1 MLFYEIFRIYF
12 SKRSVVHYQSC
23 YSVCNIYDFR
33 FHSYLLQNYIKFKI
47 VVSNLLFSLREVEI
61 KFGKKTIFQDLNLN
75 LHKGDM
81 VALVG
86 KNGVGKTTLM
96 KTISGDQDIDNGI
109 IWNFPNL
116 KVSYFNQKFEI
127 IKHSTILENISDLIN
142 QKNTHYIDI
151 FCERL
156 NLNKSSNI
164 KNLSGGQIRKVYL
177 IRSLL
182 KDFDVLLLDEPTNHL
197 DLECIKWLENYL
209 RKLNKTIICVSHDRT
224 FLSNFT
230 NKVFW
235 LDRGKLR
242 VSPSGFKNFDNW
254 SAELLDQEY
263 RELRNRKQFVNI
275 ELEWANKGVKARVKR
290 NEKRLK
296 RAKELR
302 IQLEKDESSY
312 RSAIKS
318 LKPQIAKKSIDQSKF
333 IAEYND
339 VSVRY
344 PKQEKN
350 VFEKLSIKISKNDRI
365 GLLGNN
371 GSGKS
376 TFLKTL
382 LNEIKITSGKIKLKK
397 NLEFS
402 YFDQM
407 RNDLNGRK
415 SIKDILV
422 PSGGDYLKVQG
433 KDRHVCSYVKDFQ
446 FDPKNINHTVQTL
459 SGGEQNR
466 LLLARVLA
474 NPKTGLIL
482 DEPTNDL
489 DLETLDLL
497 TEMLSN
503 YKGTLLIVSHDRDF
517 LDQTVNKILHF
528 KSDQSVS
535 LFLGGY
541 SDFLKSQTNEVKD
554 KKIKKNIIFEKSNKK
569 VKKLTYKFEYELK
582 QLPKEIEIIKEELE
596 KITDE
601 LKQSNLY
608 IENNNRFIEI
618 TDKMEKLNH
627 NLVIKEER
635 WLELL
640 ELEEGFKNSEN

>member
-1 MLFYEIFRIYF
+1 MPSDLI
-12 SKRSVVHYQSC
+12 
-23 YSVCNIYDFR
+23 
-33 FHSYLLQNYIKFKI
+33 
-47 VVSNLLFSLREVEI
+47 FSLREVEI
-61 KFGKKTIFQDLNLN
+61 KFGKKTIFQNLDLN
-75 LHKGDM
+75 LHKKDM

-86 KNGVGKTTLM
+86 KNGVGKSTLM
-96 KTISGDQDIDNGI
+96 KTISGEQDVDNGI
-109 IWNFPNL
+109 IWNFPDL
-116 KVSYFNQKFEI
+116 KVSYFNQKFEKI
-127 IKHSTILENISDLIN
+127 NNSTILESFNDLIN
-142 QKNTHYIDI
+142 EKNKHYIDI

-156 NLNKSSNI
+156 NLNKLSEIRS
-164 KNLSGGQIRKVYL
+164 LSGGQIRKVYL

-182 KDFDVLLLDEPTNHL
+182 KESDILLLDEPTNHL
-197 DLECIKWLENYL
+197 DLECIQWLENYL
-209 RKLNKTIICVSHDRT
+209 RDLNKTILCVSHDRT

-242 VSPSGFKNFDNW
+242 VSPNGFKNFDKW
-254 SAELLDQEY
+254 SEELLDQEY

-290 NEKRLK
+290 NEKRLR
-296 RAKELR
+296 RARELK
-302 IQLEKDESSY
+302 IQLEKDEASY

-333 IAEYND
+333 IAEYVD
-339 VSVRY
+339 VDVKY
-344 PKQEKN
+344 PNQKDK
-350 VFEKLSIKISKNDRI
+350 VFEKLSIKIAKNDRI

-371 GSGKS
+371 GTGKS

-382 LNEIKITSGKIKLKK
+382 LNEVKITGGKLKLKK

-415 SIKDILV
+415 SVKDILV

-433 KDRHVCSYVKDFQ
+433 RDRHVCSYVKDFQ
-446 FDPKNINHTVQTL
+446 FDPKNVNHTIQTL

-466 LLLARVLA
+466 LLLAKVLA
-474 NPKTGLIL
+474 NPTTGLIL

-528 KSDQSVS
+528 DTNGNVS

-541 SDFLKSQTNEVKD
+541 SDFLKSQT
-554 KKIKKNIIFEKSNKK
+554 KKNTNKSPKKNKNLNDKTTKSLKLSYKYRFELENI
-569 VKKLTYKFEYELK
+569 
-582 QLPKEIEIIKEELE
+582 PKEINEIQEELNMM
-596 KITDE
+596 TNE
-601 LKQSNLY
+601 LKQSNIYL
-608 IENNNRFIEI
+608 ENYERYLEI
-618 TDKMEKLNH
+618 TKKMESLNKT
-627 NLVIKEER
+627 LKIKEDR

-640 ELEEGFKNSEN
+640 EIEEKLKNE

>member
-1 MLFYEIFRIYF
+1 MA
-12 SKRSVVHYQSC
+12 S
-23 YSVCNIYDFR
+23 D
-33 FHSYLLQNYIKFKI
+33 
-47 VVSNLLFSLREVEI
+47 LLFSLRDVEI
-61 KFGKKTIFQDLNLN
+61 KFGKKVIFQDLNLN

-81 VALVG
+81 IALVG

-96 KTISGDQDIDNGI
+96 KTIYGDQDLDAGEL
-109 IWNFPNL
+109 WNYPGL
-116 KVSYFNQKFEI
+116 KVGYFNQKFEKLNNKTI
-127 IKHSTILENISDLIN
+127 EENFADLLNEQNKHFV
-142 QKNTHYIDI
+142 DI
-151 FCERL
+151 FCNKL
-156 NLNKSSNI
+156 NLDKLANVED
-164 KNLSGGQIRKVYL
+164 LSGGQKRKVYL

-182 KDFDVLLLDEPTNHL
+182 KDSDVLLLDEPTNHL
-197 DLECIKWLENYL
+197 DLQCIEWLESYL
-209 RKLNKTIICVSHDRT
+209 RNLNKTIICVSHDRT

-235 LDRGKLR
+235 IDRGKLR
-242 VSPSGFKNFDNW
+242 VSPRGFKDFDKW
-254 SAELLDQEY
+254 SEELLDQEY

-296 RAKELR
+296 RAKELKA
-302 IQLEKDESSY
+302 QLEKDEASY

-318 LKPQIAKKSIDQSKF
+318 LRPQVSKKSTDQSKF
-333 IAEYND
+333 IAELQD
-339 VSVRY
+339 VFVKY
-344 PKQEKN
+344 PNQSEFVFKN
-350 VFEKLSIKISKNDRI
+350 LSIKISKNDRI

-376 TFLKTL
+376 TFLRTI
-382 LNEIKITSGKIKLKK
+382 LNEIKITKGKIKLKK

-433 KDRHVCSYVKDFQ
+433 RDRHVCSYVKDFQ
-446 FDPKNINHTVQTL
+446 FDPKNVNHTIQTL

-466 LLLARVLA
+466 LLLAKVLA

-503 YKGTLLIVSHDRDF
+503 YNGTLLIVSHDRDF

-528 KSDQSVS
+528 KEDGNVS
-535 LFLGGY
+535 LFFGGY
-541 SDFLKSQTNEVKD
+541 SDFLKSENQQVTKNKETKKSHSENNKVKSS
-554 KKIKKNIIFEKSNKK
+554 KAKLSYKFQYELEQLPTQIKNIQQELEDIKNELKDTNLYLENFERYQEITSKMEILNSDLNTK
-569 VKKLTYKFEYELK
+569 ENRWYEL
-582 QLPKEIEIIKEELE
+582 I
-596 KITDE
+596 
-601 LKQSNLY
+601 
-608 IENNNRFIEI
+608 
-618 TDKMEKLNH
+618 KMEED
-627 NLVIKEER
+627 LVS
-635 WLELL
+635 
-640 ELEEGFKNSEN
+640 N

>member
-1 MLFYEIFRIYF
+1 MSSDLI
-12 SKRSVVHYQSC
+12 
-23 YSVCNIYDFR
+23 
-33 FHSYLLQNYIKFKI
+33 
-47 VVSNLLFSLREVEI
+47 FSLREVEI
-61 KFGKKTIFQDLNLN
+61 KFGKKIIFNNLDLN
-75 LHKGDM
+75 LHKKDM
-81 VALVG
+81 IALVG
-86 KNGVGKTTLM
+86 KNGVGKSTLM
-96 KTISGDQDIDNGI
+96 KTISGEQDVDNGI
-109 IWNFPNL
+109 VWNFPNL
-116 KVSYFNQKFEI
+116 KVSYFNQKFGVI
-127 IKHSTILENISDLIN
+127 NKSTIFDSFKDLIN
-142 QKNTHYIDI
+142 EKNKHYIDI

-156 NLNKSSNI
+156 NLNKNSNI
-164 KNLSGGQIRKVYL
+164 NNLSGGQIRKVYL

-182 KDFDVLLLDEPTNHL
+182 KESDVLLLDEPTNHL
-197 DLECIKWLENYL
+197 DLECIQWLENYL
-209 RKLNKTIICVSHDRT
+209 KDLNKTIICVSHDRT

-242 VSPSGFKNFDNW
+242 VSPRGFKNFDKW
-254 SAELLDQEY
+254 SEDLLDQEY

-296 RAKELR
+296 RAKELKA
-302 IQLEKDESSY
+302 QLEKDEASY
-312 RSAIKS
+312 RSALNS
-318 LKPQIAKKSIDQSKF
+318 LKPQIAKKSVDQSKF
-333 IAEYND
+333 VAEYNN
-339 VSVRY
+339 VTVRY
-344 PKQEKN
+344 PNQEKN
-350 VFEKLSIKISKNDRI
+350 VFENLSIKIAKNDRI

-371 GSGKS
+371 GTGKS

-382 LNEIKITSGKIKLKK
+382 LNEVTVTKGKLKLKK

-415 SIKDILV
+415 SVKDILV

-446 FDPKNINHTVQTL
+446 FDPKNINHTIQTL

-517 LDQTVNKILHF
+517 LDQTVNKILF
-528 KSDQSVS
+528 FDINGKVS

-541 SDFLKSQTNEVKD
+541 SDFLKSQNLQNE
-554 KKIKKNIIFEKSNKK
+554 KIKLKKSKRITETTSTSNKLSYKYQFELDKLPQEINLIEEEIKNI
-569 VKKLTYKFEYELK
+569 VKELK
-582 QLPKEIEIIKEELE
+582 M
-596 KITDE
+596 
-601 LKQSNLY
+601 SNLY
-608 IENNNRFIEI
+608 LDNHSRYVEI
-618 TDKMEKLNH
+618 TNKMELLNKE
-627 NLVIKEER
+627 LSIKEDR
-635 WLELL
+635 WLEIL
-640 ELEEGFKNSEN
+640 EMQENMKKSN

>member
-1 MLFYEIFRIYF
+1 MPSDLI
-12 SKRSVVHYQSC
+12 
-23 YSVCNIYDFR
+23 
-33 FHSYLLQNYIKFKI
+33 
-47 VVSNLLFSLREVEI
+47 FSLREVEI
-61 KFGKKTIFQDLNLN
+61 KFGKKVIFQNLDLN
-75 LHKGDM
+75 LHKKDM
-81 VALVG
+81 IALVG
-86 KNGVGKTTLM
+86 KNGVGKSTLM
-96 KTISGDQDIDNGI
+96 KTICGEQDVDNGI

-116 KVSYFNQKFEI
+116 KVSYFNQKFEYI
-127 IKHSTILENISDLIN
+127 NETTILESLKDLLN
-142 QKNTHYIDI
+142 EKNKHYVDI

-156 NLNKSSNI
+156 NLNKHSDINS
-164 KNLSGGQIRKVYL
+164 LSGGQKRKVYL

-182 KDFDVLLLDEPTNHL
+182 KESDVLLLDEPTNHL
-197 DLECIKWLENYL
+197 DLECIQWLENYL
-209 RKLNKTIICVSHDRT
+209 RDLNKTIICVSHDRA

-242 VSPSGFKNFDNW
+242 VSPNGFKNFDKW
-254 SAELLDQEY
+254 SEELLDQEY

-290 NEKRLK
+290 NEKRLR
-296 RAKELR
+296 RAKELKS
-302 IQLEKDESSY
+302 QLEKDEASY

-318 LKPQIAKKSIDQSKF
+318 LKPQIAKKSVDQSKF
-333 IAEYND
+333 IAEYMNVD
-339 VSVRY
+339 VKY
-344 PKQEKN
+344 PNQKFK
-350 VFEKLSIKISKNDRI
+350 VFEKLSIKIAKNDRI
-365 GLLGNN
+365 GLLGKN
-371 GSGKS
+371 GTGKS

-382 LNEIKITSGKIKLKK
+382 LNEVKITGGKLKLKK

-415 SIKDILV
+415 SVKDILV

-433 KDRHVCSYVKDFQ
+433 RDRHVCSYVKDFQ
-446 FDPKNINHTVQTL
+446 FEPKNVNHTIQTL

-466 LLLARVLA
+466 LLLAKVLA

-528 KSDQSVS
+528 DTNGKVS

-541 SDFLKSQTNEVKD
+541 SDFLKSQT
-554 KKIKKNIIFEKSNKK
+554 KKITNKSTKKNKNSIDKTTKSL
-569 VKKLTYKFEYELK
+569 KLSYKYKFELENI
-582 QLPKEIEIIKEELE
+582 PNEINTIQEELN
-596 KITDE
+596 TMTNE

-608 IENNNRFIEI
+608 LENHDRYLAITKKIESLNNEL
-618 TDKMEKLNH
+618 KM
-627 NLVIKEER
+627 KEDR
-635 WLELL
+635 WLEIL
-640 ELEEGFKNSEN
+640 EIEEKLKNE

>member
-1 MLFYEIFRIYF
+1 MPSDLI
-12 SKRSVVHYQSC
+12 
-23 YSVCNIYDFR
+23 
-33 FHSYLLQNYIKFKI
+33 
-47 VVSNLLFSLREVEI
+47 FSLREVEI
-61 KFGKKTIFQDLNLN
+61 KFGKKVIFQNLDLN
-75 LHKGDM
+75 LHKKDM
-81 VALVG
+81 IALVG
-86 KNGVGKTTLM
+86 KNGVGKSTLM
-96 KTISGDQDIDNGI
+96 KTICGEQDVDNGI

-116 KVSYFNQKFEI
+116 KVSYFNQKFENI
-127 IKHSTILENISDLIN
+127 NDTTILESLKDLLN
-142 QKNTHYIDI
+142 EKNKHYVDI

-156 NLNKSSNI
+156 NLNKHSDINS
-164 KNLSGGQIRKVYL
+164 LSGGQIRKVYL

-182 KDFDVLLLDEPTNHL
+182 KESDVLLLDEPTNHL
-197 DLECIKWLENYL
+197 DLECIQWLENYL
-209 RKLNKTIICVSHDRT
+209 RDLNKTILCVSHDRA

-235 LDRGKLR
+235 LDRGRLR
-242 VSPSGFKNFDNW
+242 VSPNGFKNFDKW
-254 SAELLDQEY
+254 SEELLDQEY

-290 NEKRLK
+290 NEKRLR
-296 RAKELR
+296 RAKELKT
-302 IQLEKDESSY
+302 QLEKDEASY

-318 LKPQIAKKSIDQSKF
+318 LKPQIAKKSVDQSKF
-333 IAEYND
+333 IAEYMNVD
-339 VSVRY
+339 VKY
-344 PKQEKN
+344 PNQKFK
-350 VFEKLSIKISKNDRI
+350 VFEKLSIKIAKNDRI
-365 GLLGNN
+365 GLLGKN
-371 GSGKS
+371 GTGKS

-382 LNEIKITSGKIKLKK
+382 LNEVKITGGKLKLKK

-415 SIKDILV
+415 SVKDILV

-433 KDRHVCSYVKDFQ
+433 RDRHVCSYVKDFQ
-446 FDPKNINHTVQTL
+446 FDPKNVNHTIQTL

-466 LLLARVLA
+466 LLLAKVLA

-528 KSDQSVS
+528 DTNGKVS

-541 SDFLKSQTNEVKD
+541 SDFLKSQT
-554 KKIKKNIIFEKSNKK
+554 KKNTNKSTKKNKNSNDK
-569 VKKLTYKFEYELK
+569 STKSLKLSYKYKFELENI
-582 QLPKEIEIIKEELE
+582 PNEINTIQEELN
-596 KITDE
+596 IMTNE

-608 IENNNRFIEI
+608 LENHDRYLAITKQMESLNNQL
-618 TDKMEKLNH
+618 KM
-627 NLVIKEER
+627 KEDR
-635 WLELL
+635 WLEIL
-640 ELEEGFKNSEN
+640 EIEEKLKNE

>member
-1 MLFYEIFRIYF
+1 
-12 SKRSVVHYQSC
+12 
-23 YSVCNIYDFR
+23 
-33 FHSYLLQNYIKFKI
+33 
-47 VVSNLLFSLREVEI
+47 VVSDLLFSLREVEI
-61 KFGKKTIFQDLNLN
+61 KFGKKVIFQDLNLN

-81 VALVG
+81 IALVG

-96 KTISGDQDIDNGI
+96 KTIYGDQDLDAGEL
-109 IWNFPNL
+109 WNYPDL
-116 KVSYFNQKFEI
+116 KVGYFNQKFE
-127 IKHSTILENISDLIN
+127 KLDNRTIEENFSDLLN
-142 QKNTHYIDI
+142 EQNKHFVDI
-151 FCERL
+151 FCNKL
-156 NLNKSSNI
+156 NLDKLANVED
-164 KNLSGGQIRKVYL
+164 LSGGQKRKVYL

-182 KDFDVLLLDEPTNHL
+182 KDSDVLLLDEPTNHL
-197 DLECIKWLENYL
+197 DLQCIEWLESYL
-209 RKLNKTIICVSHDRT
+209 RNLNKTIICVSHDRT

-235 LDRGKLR
+235 IDRGKLR
-242 VSPSGFKNFDNW
+242 VSPRGFKDFDKW
-254 SAELLDQEY
+254 SEELLDQEY

-296 RAKELR
+296 RAKELKL
-302 IQLEKDESSY
+302 QLEKDEASY

-318 LKPQIAKKSIDQSKF
+318 LRPQVSKKSTDQSKF
-333 IAEYND
+333 IAELQE
-339 VSVRY
+339 VFVKY
-344 PKQEKN
+344 PNQSEFVFKN
-350 VFEKLSIKISKNDRI
+350 LSIKISKNDRI

-376 TFLKTL
+376 TFLRTI
-382 LNEIKITSGKIKLKK
+382 LNEIKISKGKIKLKK

-433 KDRHVCSYVKDFQ
+433 RDRHVCSYVKDFQ
-446 FDPKNINHTVQTL
+446 FDPKNVNHTIQTL

-466 LLLARVLA
+466 LLLAKVLA

-503 YKGTLLIVSHDRDF
+503 YNGTLLIVSHDRDF

-528 KSDQSVS
+528 KEDGNVS
-535 LFLGGY
+535 LFFGGY
-541 SDFLKSQTNEVKD
+541 SDFLKSENQQVAKNKETKKSHSESN
-554 KKIKKNIIFEKSNKK
+554 KIKSLKPKLSYKFQYELEQLPNQIKNIQQELEDIKNELKDTNLYLENYERYQEITSKMEVLNSDLNTK
-569 VKKLTYKFEYELK
+569 ENRWYEL
-582 QLPKEIEIIKEELE
+582 I
-596 KITDE
+596 
-601 LKQSNLY
+601 
-608 IENNNRFIEI
+608 
-618 TDKMEKLNH
+618 KMEED
-627 NLVIKEER
+627 LVS
-635 WLELL
+635 
-640 ELEEGFKNSEN
+640 N

>member
-1 MLFYEIFRIYF
+1 M
-12 SKRSVVHYQSC
+12 
-23 YSVCNIYDFR
+23 
-33 FHSYLLQNYIKFKI
+33 
-47 VVSNLLFSLREVEI
+47 VSDLLFSLREVEI
-61 KFGKKTIFQDLNLN
+61 KFGKKVIFQDLNLN

-81 VALVG
+81 IALVG

-96 KTISGDQDIDNGI
+96 KTIYGDQDLDAGEL
-109 IWNFPNL
+109 WNYPDL
-116 KVSYFNQKFEI
+116 KVGYFNQKFE
-127 IKHSTILENISDLIN
+127 KLDNKTIEENFSDLLN
-142 QKNTHYIDI
+142 EQNKHFVDI
-151 FCERL
+151 FCNKL
-156 NLNKSSNI
+156 NLDKFANVED
-164 KNLSGGQIRKVYL
+164 LSGGQKRKVYL

-182 KDFDVLLLDEPTNHL
+182 KDSDVLLLDEPTNHL
-197 DLECIKWLENYL
+197 DLQCIEWLESYL
-209 RKLNKTIICVSHDRT
+209 RNLNKTIICVSHDRT

-235 LDRGKLR
+235 IDRGKLR
-242 VSPSGFKNFDNW
+242 VSPRGFKDFDKW
-254 SAELLDQEY
+254 SEELLDQEY

-296 RAKELR
+296 RAKELKA
-302 IQLEKDESSY
+302 QLEKDEASY

-318 LKPQIAKKSIDQSKF
+318 LRPQVSKKSTDQSKF
-333 IAEYND
+333 IAELQE
-339 VSVRY
+339 VFVKY
-344 PKQEKN
+344 PNQSEFVFKN
-350 VFEKLSIKISKNDRI
+350 LSIKISKNDRI

-376 TFLKTL
+376 TFLRTI
-382 LNEIKITSGKIKLKK
+382 LNEIKITKGKIKLKK

-446 FDPKNINHTVQTL
+446 FDPKNVNHTIQTL

-466 LLLARVLA
+466 LLLAKVLA

-503 YKGTLLIVSHDRDF
+503 YNGTLLIVSHDRDF

-528 KSDQSVS
+528 KEDGNVS
-535 LFLGGY
+535 LFFGGY
-541 SDFLKSQTNEVKD
+541 SDFLKSENQQVAKNKETKKSHSENNKVKNS
-554 KKIKKNIIFEKSNKK
+554 KAKLSYKFQYELEQLPTQIKNIQQELEDIKN
-569 VKKLTYKFEYELK
+569 ELK
-582 QLPKEIEIIKEELE
+582 DTNLYLENFERYQEII
-596 KITDE
+596 
-601 LKQSNLY
+601 S
-608 IENNNRFIEI
+608 
-618 TDKMEKLNH
+618 KMEVLN
-627 NLVIKEER
+627 NDLNTKENRWFELIKMEEDLVS
-635 WLELL
+635 
-640 ELEEGFKNSEN
+640 N

>member
-1 MLFYEIFRIYF
+1 MPSDLI
-12 SKRSVVHYQSC
+12 
-23 YSVCNIYDFR
+23 
-33 FHSYLLQNYIKFKI
+33 
-47 VVSNLLFSLREVEI
+47 FSLREVEI
-61 KFGKKTIFQDLNLN
+61 KFGKKVIFQNLDLN
-75 LHKGDM
+75 LHKKDM
-81 VALVG
+81 IALVG
-86 KNGVGKTTLM
+86 KNGVGKSTLM
-96 KTISGDQDIDNGI
+96 KTICGEQDVDNGI

-116 KVSYFNQKFEI
+116 KVSYFNQKFENI
-127 IKHSTILENISDLIN
+127 NDTTILESLKDLLNEKN
-142 QKNTHYIDI
+142 QHYVDI

-156 NLNKSSNI
+156 NLNKHSDINS
-164 KNLSGGQIRKVYL
+164 LSGGQIRKVYL

-182 KDFDVLLLDEPTNHL
+182 KESDVLLLDEPTNHL
-197 DLECIKWLENYL
+197 DLECIQWLENYL
-209 RKLNKTIICVSHDRT
+209 RDLNKTILCVSHDRA

-235 LDRGKLR
+235 LDRGRLR
-242 VSPSGFKNFDNW
+242 VSPNGFKNFDKW
-254 SAELLDQEY
+254 SEELLDQEY

-290 NEKRLK
+290 NEKRLR
-296 RAKELR
+296 RAKELKM
-302 IQLEKDESSY
+302 QLEKDEASY

-318 LKPQIAKKSIDQSKF
+318 LKPQIAKKSVDQSKF
-333 IAEYND
+333 IAEYMNVD
-339 VSVRY
+339 VKY
-344 PKQEKN
+344 PNQKFK
-350 VFEKLSIKISKNDRI
+350 VFEKLSIKIAKNDRI
-365 GLLGNN
+365 GLLGKN
-371 GSGKS
+371 GTGKS

-382 LNEIKITSGKIKLKK
+382 LNEVKITGGKLKLKK

-415 SIKDILV
+415 SVKDILV

-433 KDRHVCSYVKDFQ
+433 RDRHVCSYVKDFQ
-446 FDPKNINHTVQTL
+446 FDPKNVNHTIQTL

-466 LLLARVLA
+466 LLLAKVLA

-528 KSDQSVS
+528 DTNGKVS

-541 SDFLKSQTNEVKD
+541 SDFLKSQT
-554 KKIKKNIIFEKSNKK
+554 KKITNKSTKKNKNSNDKSTKSL
-569 VKKLTYKFEYELK
+569 KLSYKYKFELENI
-582 QLPKEIEIIKEELE
+582 PNEINTIQEELN
-596 KITDE
+596 TMTNE

-608 IENNNRFIEI
+608 LENHDRYLAI
-618 TDKMEKLNH
+618 TKKMESLN
-627 NLVIKEER
+627 NELKMKEDR
-635 WLELL
+635 WLEIL
-640 ELEEGFKNSEN
+640 EIEEKLKNE

>member
-1 MLFYEIFRIYF
+1 MPSDLI
-12 SKRSVVHYQSC
+12 
-23 YSVCNIYDFR
+23 
-33 FHSYLLQNYIKFKI
+33 
-47 VVSNLLFSLREVEI
+47 FSLREVEI
-61 KFGKKTIFQDLNLN
+61 KFGKKVIFQNLDLN
-75 LHKGDM
+75 LHKKDM
-81 VALVG
+81 IALVG
-86 KNGVGKTTLM
+86 KNGVGKSTLM
-96 KTISGDQDIDNGI
+96 KTICGEQDVDNGI

-116 KVSYFNQKFEI
+116 KVSYFNQKFENI
-127 IKHSTILENISDLIN
+127 NDTTILESLKDLLN
-142 QKNTHYIDI
+142 EKNKHYVDI

-156 NLNKSSNI
+156 NLNKHSDINS
-164 KNLSGGQIRKVYL
+164 LSGGQIRKVYL

-182 KDFDVLLLDEPTNHL
+182 KESDVLLLDEPTNHL
-197 DLECIKWLENYL
+197 DLECIQWLENYL
-209 RKLNKTIICVSHDRT
+209 RDLNKTILCVSHDRA

-235 LDRGKLR
+235 LDRGRLR
-242 VSPSGFKNFDNW
+242 VSPNGFKNFDKW
-254 SAELLDQEY
+254 SEELLDQEY

-290 NEKRLK
+290 NEKRLR
-296 RAKELR
+296 RAKELKT
-302 IQLEKDESSY
+302 QLEKDEASY

-318 LKPQIAKKSIDQSKF
+318 LKPQIAKKSVDQSKF
-333 IAEYND
+333 IAEYMNVD
-339 VSVRY
+339 VKY
-344 PKQEKN
+344 PNQKFK
-350 VFEKLSIKISKNDRI
+350 VFEKLSIKIAKNDRI
-365 GLLGNN
+365 GLLGKN
-371 GSGKS
+371 GTGKS

-382 LNEIKITSGKIKLKK
+382 LNEVKITGGKLKLKK

-415 SIKDILV
+415 SVKDILV

-433 KDRHVCSYVKDFQ
+433 RDRHVCSYVKDFQ
-446 FDPKNINHTVQTL
+446 FDPKNVNHTIQTL

-466 LLLARVLA
+466 LLLAKVLA

-528 KSDQSVS
+528 DTNGKVS

-541 SDFLKSQTNEVKD
+541 SDFLKSQT
-554 KKIKKNIIFEKSNKK
+554 KKNTNKSTKKNKNSNDK
-569 VKKLTYKFEYELK
+569 TTKSLKLSYKYKFELENI
-582 QLPKEIEIIKEELE
+582 PNEINTIQEELN
-596 KITDE
+596 IMTNE

-608 IENNNRFIEI
+608 LENHDRYLAITKKMESLNNELKMKEDRWIEI
-618 TDKMEKLNH
+618 LEIEEKL
-627 NLVIKEER
+627 
-635 WLELL
+635 
-640 ELEEGFKNSEN
+640 KNE

>member
-1 MLFYEIFRIYF
+1 MPSDLI
-12 SKRSVVHYQSC
+12 
-23 YSVCNIYDFR
+23 
-33 FHSYLLQNYIKFKI
+33 
-47 VVSNLLFSLREVEI
+47 FSLREVEI
-61 KFGKKTIFQDLNLN
+61 KFGKKTIFKNLDLNL
-75 LHKGDM
+75 HRKDM
-81 VALVG
+81 IALVG
-86 KNGVGKTTLM
+86 KNGVGKSTLM
-96 KTISGDQDIDNGI
+96 KTISGEQDVDNGI

-116 KVSYFNQKFEI
+116 KVSYFNQKFEN
-127 IKHSTILENISDLIN
+127 IKNTTICESFKDLIN
-142 QKNTHYIDI
+142 EKNNHYIDI

-156 NLNKSSNI
+156 NLNKHSDINS
-164 KNLSGGQIRKVYL
+164 LSGGQIRKVYL

-182 KDFDVLLLDEPTNHL
+182 KESDVLLLDEPTNHL

-209 RKLNKTIICVSHDRT
+209 RDLNKTILCVSHDRT

-242 VSPSGFKNFDNW
+242 VSPNGFINFDKW
-254 SAELLDQEY
+254 SEELLDQEY

-290 NEKRLK
+290 NEKRLR
-296 RAKELR
+296 RAKELK
-302 IQLEKDESSY
+302 IQLEKDEASY

-318 LKPQIAKKSIDQSKF
+318 LKPQVAKKSVDQSKF
-333 IAEYND
+333 IAEYTD
-339 VSVRY
+339 VVVRY
-344 PKQEKN
+344 PNQKHN
-350 VFEKLSIKISKNDRI
+350 VFEKLSIKIAKNDRI
-365 GLLGNN
+365 GLLGKN
-371 GSGKS
+371 GTGKS

-382 LNEIKITSGKIKLKK
+382 LNEVKITSGKLKLKK

-415 SIKDILV
+415 SVKDILV

-433 KDRHVCSYVKDFQ
+433 RDRHVCSYVKDFQ
-446 FDPKNINHTVQTL
+446 FDPKNVNHTIQTL

-466 LLLARVLA
+466 LLLAKVLA

-528 KSDQSVS
+528 DTASNVS

-541 SDFLKSQTNEVKD
+541 SDFLKSQT
-554 KKIKKNIIFEKSNKK
+554 KKNIIKNAKKNKNLNTSEKKPS
-569 VKKLTYKFEYELK
+569 KLSYKYKYELES
-582 QLPKEIEIIKEELE
+582 LPKEIGLIEEELNT
-596 KITDE
+596 ITNE
-601 LKQSNLY
+601 LKESNIY
-608 IENNNRFIEI
+608 SENHDRYLEV
-618 TDKMEKLNH
+618 TKKMEILN
-627 NLVIKEER
+627 KELKVKEDR
-635 WLELL
+635 WLQVL
-640 ELEEGFKNSEN
+640 EIEENLKNE

>member
-1 MLFYEIFRIYF
+1 MA
-12 SKRSVVHYQSC
+12 S
-23 YSVCNIYDFR
+23 D
-33 FHSYLLQNYIKFKI
+33 
-47 VVSNLLFSLREVEI
+47 LLFSLREVEI
-61 KFGKKTIFQDLNLN
+61 KFGKKVIFQDLNLN

-81 VALVG
+81 IALVG

-96 KTISGDQDIDNGI
+96 KTIYGDQDLDTGEL
-109 IWNFPNL
+109 WNYPGL
-116 KVSYFNQKFEI
+116 KVGYFNQKFE
-127 IKHSTILENISDLIN
+127 KLDNKTIEENFSDLLN
-142 QKNTHYIDI
+142 EQNKHFVDI
-151 FCERL
+151 FCNKL
-156 NLNKSSNI
+156 NLDKLANVED
-164 KNLSGGQIRKVYL
+164 LSGGQKRKVYL

-182 KDFDVLLLDEPTNHL
+182 KDSDVLLLDEPTNHL
-197 DLECIKWLENYL
+197 DLQCIEWLENYL
-209 RKLNKTIICVSHDRT
+209 RNLNKTIICVSHDRT

-235 LDRGKLR
+235 IDRGKLR
-242 VSPSGFKNFDNW
+242 VSPRGFKDFDKW
-254 SAELLDQEY
+254 SEELLDQEY

-296 RAKELR
+296 RAKELKA
-302 IQLEKDESSY
+302 QLEKDEASY

-318 LKPQIAKKSIDQSKF
+318 LRPQVSKKSTDQSKF
-333 IAEYND
+333 IAELQE
-339 VSVRY
+339 VFVKY
-344 PKQEKN
+344 PNQSEFVFKN
-350 VFEKLSIKISKNDRI
+350 LSIKISKNDRI

-376 TFLKTL
+376 TFLRTI
-382 LNEIKITSGKIKLKK
+382 LNDIKITKGKIKLKK

-433 KDRHVCSYVKDFQ
+433 RDRHVCSYVKDFQ
-446 FDPKNINHTVQTL
+446 FDPKNVNHTIQTL

-466 LLLARVLA
+466 LLLAKVLA

-503 YKGTLLIVSHDRDF
+503 YNGTLLIVSHDRDF

-528 KSDQSVS
+528 KEDGNVS
-535 LFLGGY
+535 LFFGGY
-541 SDFLKSQTNEVKD
+541 SDFLKSENQQVVKNKET
-554 KKIKKNIIFEKSNKK
+554 KKSHSENNKVKNSKAKLSYKFQYELEQLPTQIKNIQQELEDIKN
-569 VKKLTYKFEYELK
+569 ELK
-582 QLPKEIEIIKEELE
+582 DTNLYLENFERYQEII
-596 KITDE
+596 
-601 LKQSNLY
+601 S
-608 IENNNRFIEI
+608 
-618 TDKMEKLNH
+618 KMEVLN
-627 NLVIKEER
+627 NDLNTKENRWFELIKMEEDLVS
-635 WLELL
+635 
-640 ELEEGFKNSEN
+640 N

>member
-1 MLFYEIFRIYF
+1 M
-12 SKRSVVHYQSC
+12 
-23 YSVCNIYDFR
+23 
-33 FHSYLLQNYIKFKI
+33 
-47 VVSNLLFSLREVEI
+47 VSDLLFSLREVEI
-61 KFGKKTIFQDLNLN
+61 KFGKKVIFQDLNLN

-81 VALVG
+81 IALVG

-96 KTISGDQDIDNGI
+96 KTIYGDQDLDAGEL
-109 IWNFPNL
+109 WNYPGL
-116 KVSYFNQKFEI
+116 KVGYFNQKFE
-127 IKHSTILENISDLIN
+127 KLDNKTIEENFSDLLN
-142 QKNTHYIDI
+142 EQNKHFVDI
-151 FCERL
+151 FCNKL
-156 NLNKSSNI
+156 NLDKLANVED
-164 KNLSGGQIRKVYL
+164 LSGGQKRKVYL

-182 KDFDVLLLDEPTNHL
+182 KDSDVLLLDEPTNHL
-197 DLECIKWLENYL
+197 DLQCIEWLESYL
-209 RKLNKTIICVSHDRT
+209 RNLNKTIICVSHDRT

-235 LDRGKLR
+235 IDRGKLR
-242 VSPSGFKNFDNW
+242 VSTRGFKDFDKW
-254 SAELLDQEY
+254 SEELLDQEY

-296 RAKELR
+296 RAKELKA
-302 IQLEKDESSY
+302 QLEKDEASY

-318 LKPQIAKKSIDQSKF
+318 LRPQVSKKSTDQSKF
-333 IAEYND
+333 IAELQE
-339 VSVRY
+339 VFVKY
-344 PKQEKN
+344 PNQSEFVFKN
-350 VFEKLSIKISKNDRI
+350 LSIKISKNDRI

-376 TFLKTL
+376 TFLRTI
-382 LNEIKITSGKIKLKK
+382 LNQLKISKGKIKLKK

-415 SIKDILV
+415 SIKDVLV

-433 KDRHVCSYVKDFQ
+433 RDRHVCSYVKDFQ
-446 FDPKNINHTVQTL
+446 FDPKNVNHTIQTL

-466 LLLARVLA
+466 LLLAKVLA

-503 YKGTLLIVSHDRDF
+503 YNGTLLIVSHDRDF

-528 KSDQSVS
+528 KEDGNVS
-535 LFLGGY
+535 LFFGGY
-541 SDFLKSQTNEVKD
+541 SDFLKSENQQVAKNKETKKSHSENNKVKNS
-554 KKIKKNIIFEKSNKK
+554 KAKLSYKFQYELEQLPNQIKNIQQELEDIKN
-569 VKKLTYKFEYELK
+569 ELK
-582 QLPKEIEIIKEELE
+582 D
-596 KITDE
+596 T
-601 LKQSNLY
+601 NLY
-608 IENNNRFIEI
+608 LENFDRYQEI
-618 TDKMEKLNH
+618 TSKMEVLNSDL
-627 NLVIKEER
+627 NTKENRWFELIKMEEDLVS
-635 WLELL
+635 
-640 ELEEGFKNSEN
+640 N

>member
-1 MLFYEIFRIYF
+1 MA
-12 SKRSVVHYQSC
+12 S
-23 YSVCNIYDFR
+23 D
-33 FHSYLLQNYIKFKI
+33 
-47 VVSNLLFSLREVEI
+47 LLFSLREVEI
-61 KFGKKTIFQDLNLN
+61 KFGKKVIFQDLNLN

-81 VALVG
+81 IALVG

-96 KTISGDQDIDNGI
+96 KTIYGDQDLDAGEL
-109 IWNFPNL
+109 WNYPGL
-116 KVSYFNQKFEI
+116 KVGYFNQKFE
-127 IKHSTILENISDLIN
+127 KLDNKTIEENFSDLLN
-142 QKNTHYIDI
+142 EQNKHFVDI
-151 FCERL
+151 FCNKL
-156 NLNKSSNI
+156 NLDKLANVED
-164 KNLSGGQIRKVYL
+164 LSGGQKRKVYL

-182 KDFDVLLLDEPTNHL
+182 KDSDVLLLDEPTNHL
-197 DLECIKWLENYL
+197 DLQCIEWLESYL
-209 RKLNKTIICVSHDRT
+209 RNLNKTIICVSHDRT

-235 LDRGKLR
+235 IDRGKLR
-242 VSPSGFKNFDNW
+242 VSTRGFKDFDKW
-254 SAELLDQEY
+254 SEELLDQEY

-296 RAKELR
+296 RAKELKA
-302 IQLEKDESSY
+302 QLEKDEASY

-318 LKPQIAKKSIDQSKF
+318 LRPQVSKKSTDQSKF
-333 IAEYND
+333 IAELQE
-339 VSVRY
+339 VFVKY
-344 PKQEKN
+344 PNQSEFVFKN
-350 VFEKLSIKISKNDRI
+350 LSIKISKNDRI

-376 TFLKTL
+376 TFLRTI
-382 LNEIKITSGKIKLKK
+382 LNDIKITKGKIKLKK

-433 KDRHVCSYVKDFQ
+433 RDRHVCSYVKDFQ
-446 FDPKNINHTVQTL
+446 FDPKNVNHTIQTL

-466 LLLARVLA
+466 LLLAKVLA

-503 YKGTLLIVSHDRDF
+503 YNGTLLIVSHDRDF

-528 KSDQSVS
+528 KEDGNVS
-535 LFLGGY
+535 LFFGGY
-541 SDFLKSQTNEVKD
+541 SDFLKSENQQVTKNKET
-554 KKIKKNIIFEKSNKK
+554 KKSHSENNRLKNSKAKLSYKFQYELEQLPNQIKNIQQELENIKN
-569 VKKLTYKFEYELK
+569 ELK
-582 QLPKEIEIIKEELE
+582 D
-596 KITDE
+596 T
-601 LKQSNLY
+601 NLY
-608 IENNNRFIEI
+608 LENFERYQEI
-618 TDKMEKLNH
+618 TSKMEVLNSDL
-627 NLVIKEER
+627 NTKENRWFELIKMEEDLVS
-635 WLELL
+635 
-640 ELEEGFKNSEN
+640 N

>member
-1 MLFYEIFRIYF
+1 M
-12 SKRSVVHYQSC
+12 
-23 YSVCNIYDFR
+23 
-33 FHSYLLQNYIKFKI
+33 
-47 VVSNLLFSLREVEI
+47 VSDLLFSLRDVEI
-61 KFGKKTIFQDLNLN
+61 KFGKKIIFQDLNLN

-81 VALVG
+81 IALVG

-96 KTISGDQDIDNGI
+96 KTIYGDQDLDAGEL
-109 IWNFPNL
+109 WNYPNL
-116 KVSYFNQKFEI
+116 KVGYFNQKFE
-127 IKHSTILENISDLIN
+127 KLNNKTIEENFSDLLN
-142 QKNTHYIDI
+142 EQNKHFVDI
-151 FCERL
+151 FCNKL
-156 NLNKSSNI
+156 NLDKLANVED
-164 KNLSGGQIRKVYL
+164 LSGGQKRKVYL

-182 KDFDVLLLDEPTNHL
+182 EDSDVLLLDEPTNHL
-197 DLECIKWLENYL
+197 DLQCIEWLESYL
-209 RKLNKTIICVSHDRT
+209 RNLNKTIICVSHDRT

-235 LDRGKLR
+235 IDRGKLR
-242 VSPSGFKNFDNW
+242 VSPRGFKDFDKW
-254 SAELLDQEY
+254 SEELLDQEY

-296 RAKELR
+296 RAKELKA
-302 IQLEKDESSY
+302 QLEKDEASY

-318 LKPQIAKKSIDQSKF
+318 LRPQVSKKSTDQSKF
-333 IAEYND
+333 IAELQE
-339 VSVRY
+339 VFVKY
-344 PKQEKN
+344 PNQSEFVFKN
-350 VFEKLSIKISKNDRI
+350 LSIKISKNDRI

-376 TFLKTL
+376 TFLRTI
-382 LNEIKITSGKIKLKK
+382 LNEIKITKGKIKLKK

-433 KDRHVCSYVKDFQ
+433 RDRHVCSYVKDFQ
-446 FDPKNINHTVQTL
+446 FDPKNVNHTIQTL

-466 LLLARVLA
+466 LLLAKVLA

-503 YKGTLLIVSHDRDF
+503 YNGTLLIVSHDRDF

-528 KSDQSVS
+528 KEDGNVS
-535 LFLGGY
+535 LFFGGY
-541 SDFLKSQTNEVKD
+541 SDFLKSENQQVAKNKETKKSHSESN
-554 KKIKKNIIFEKSNKK
+554 KIKSLKPKLSYKFQYELEQLPNQIKNIQQELEDIKNELKDTNLYLENYERYQEITSKMEVLNSDLNTK
-569 VKKLTYKFEYELK
+569 ENRWYEL
-582 QLPKEIEIIKEELE
+582 I
-596 KITDE
+596 
-601 LKQSNLY
+601 
-608 IENNNRFIEI
+608 
-618 TDKMEKLNH
+618 KMEED
-627 NLVIKEER
+627 LVT
-635 WLELL
+635 
-640 ELEEGFKNSEN
+640 N

>member
-1 MLFYEIFRIYF
+1 MPSDLI
-12 SKRSVVHYQSC
+12 
-23 YSVCNIYDFR
+23 
-33 FHSYLLQNYIKFKI
+33 
-47 VVSNLLFSLREVEI
+47 FSLREVEI
-61 KFGKKTIFQDLNLN
+61 KFGKKVIFQNLDLN
-75 LHKGDM
+75 LHKKDM
-81 VALVG
+81 IALVG
-86 KNGVGKTTLM
+86 KNGVGKSTLM
-96 KTISGDQDIDNGI
+96 KTICGEQDVDNGI

-116 KVSYFNQKFEI
+116 KVSYFNQKFENI
-127 IKHSTILENISDLIN
+127 NDTTILESLKDLLN
-142 QKNTHYIDI
+142 EKNKHYVDI

-156 NLNKSSNI
+156 NLNKDSDINS
-164 KNLSGGQIRKVYL
+164 LSGGQIRKVYL

-182 KDFDVLLLDEPTNHL
+182 KESDVLLLDEPTNHL
-197 DLECIKWLENYL
+197 DLECIQWLENYL
-209 RKLNKTIICVSHDRT
+209 RDLNKTILCVSHDRA

-242 VSPSGFKNFDNW
+242 VSPNGFKNFDKW
-254 SAELLDQEY
+254 SEELLDQEY

-290 NEKRLK
+290 NEKRLR
-296 RAKELR
+296 RAKELKT
-302 IQLEKDESSY
+302 QLEKDEASY

-318 LKPQIAKKSIDQSKF
+318 LKPQIAKKSVDQSKF
-333 IAEYND
+333 IAEYMNVD
-339 VSVRY
+339 VKY
-344 PKQEKN
+344 PNQKFK
-350 VFEKLSIKISKNDRI
+350 VFEKLSIKIAKNDRI
-365 GLLGNN
+365 GLLGKN
-371 GSGKS
+371 GTGKS

-382 LNEIKITSGKIKLKK
+382 LNEVKITGGKLKLKK

-415 SIKDILV
+415 SVKDILV

-433 KDRHVCSYVKDFQ
+433 RDRHVCSYVKDFQ
-446 FDPKNINHTVQTL
+446 FDPKNVNHTIQTL

-466 LLLARVLA
+466 LLLAKVLA

-528 KSDQSVS
+528 DTNGKVS

-541 SDFLKSQTNEVKD
+541 SDFLKSQT
-554 KKIKKNIIFEKSNKK
+554 KKNTNKSTKKNKNSNDK
-569 VKKLTYKFEYELK
+569 STKSLKLSYKYKFELENI
-582 QLPKEIEIIKEELE
+582 PNEINTIQEELN
-596 KITDE
+596 IMTNE

-608 IENNNRFIEI
+608 LENHDRYLAI
-618 TDKMEKLNH
+618 TKKMESLN
-627 NLVIKEER
+627 NELKMKEDR
-635 WLELL
+635 WLEIL
-640 ELEEGFKNSEN
+640 EIEEKFKNE

>member
-1 MLFYEIFRIYF
+1 MA
-12 SKRSVVHYQSC
+12 S
-23 YSVCNIYDFR
+23 D
-33 FHSYLLQNYIKFKI
+33 
-47 VVSNLLFSLREVEI
+47 LLFSLRDVEI
-61 KFGKKTIFQDLNLN
+61 KFGKKVIFQDLNLN

-81 VALVG
+81 IALVG

-96 KTISGDQDIDNGI
+96 KTINGDQDLDAGEL
-109 IWNFPNL
+109 WNYPNL
-116 KVSYFNQKFEI
+116 KVGYFNQKFEKLDNKTI
-127 IKHSTILENISDLIN
+127 EENFSELLNEQNKHFV
-142 QKNTHYIDI
+142 DI
-151 FCERL
+151 FCNKL
-156 NLNKSSNI
+156 NLDKFANVED
-164 KNLSGGQIRKVYL
+164 LSGGQKRKVYL

-182 KDFDVLLLDEPTNHL
+182 KDSDVLLLDEPTNHL
-197 DLECIKWLENYL
+197 DLQCIEWLESYL
-209 RKLNKTIICVSHDRT
+209 RNLNKTIICVSHDRT

-235 LDRGKLR
+235 IDRGKLR
-242 VSPSGFKNFDNW
+242 VSPRGFKDFDKW
-254 SAELLDQEY
+254 SEELLDQEY

-296 RAKELR
+296 RAKELKA
-302 IQLEKDESSY
+302 QLEKDEASY

-318 LKPQIAKKSIDQSKF
+318 LRPQVSKKSTDQSKF
-333 IAEYND
+333 IAELQE
-339 VSVRY
+339 VFVKY
-344 PKQEKN
+344 PNQSEFVFKN
-350 VFEKLSIKISKNDRI
+350 LSIKISKYDRI

-376 TFLKTL
+376 TFLRTI
-382 LNEIKITSGKIKLKK
+382 LNEIKISKGKIKLKK

-433 KDRHVCSYVKDFQ
+433 RDRHVCSYVKDFQ
-446 FDPKNINHTVQTL
+446 FDPKNVNHTIQTL

-466 LLLARVLA
+466 LLLAKVLA

-503 YKGTLLIVSHDRDF
+503 YNGTLLIVSHDRDF

-528 KSDQSVS
+528 KEDGNVS
-535 LFLGGY
+535 LFFGGY
-541 SDFLKSQTNEVKD
+541 SDFLKSENQQVTKNKET
-554 KKIKKNIIFEKSNKK
+554 KKS
-569 VKKLTYKFEYELK
+569 
-582 QLPKEIEIIKEELE
+582 
-596 KITDE
+596 
-601 LKQSNLY
+601 
-608 IENNNRFIEI
+608 
-618 TDKMEKLNH
+618 
-627 NLVIKEER
+627 
-635 WLELL
+635 
-640 ELEEGFKNSEN
+640 NSENNKVKSSKAKLSYKFQYELEQLPNQIKNIQQELEDIKNELKDTNLYLENFERYQEITSKMEVLNSDLNTKENRWFELIKMEEDLVSN

>member
-1 MLFYEIFRIYF
+1 MPSDLI
-12 SKRSVVHYQSC
+12 
-23 YSVCNIYDFR
+23 
-33 FHSYLLQNYIKFKI
+33 
-47 VVSNLLFSLREVEI
+47 FSLREVEI
-61 KFGKKTIFQDLNLN
+61 KFGKKTIFQNLDLN
-75 LHKGDM
+75 LHKKDM
-81 VALVG
+81 IALVG
-86 KNGVGKTTLM
+86 KNGVGKSTLM
-96 KTISGDQDIDNGI
+96 KTISGEQDVDNGI
-109 IWNFPNL
+109 IWNFPDL
-116 KVSYFNQKFEI
+116 KVSYFNQKFEKI
-127 IKHSTILENISDLIN
+127 NNSTILESFNDLIN
-142 QKNTHYIDI
+142 EKNKHYIDI

-156 NLNKSSNI
+156 NLNKLSEIRS
-164 KNLSGGQIRKVYL
+164 LSGGQIRKVYL

-182 KDFDVLLLDEPTNHL
+182 KESDILLLDEPTNHL
-197 DLECIKWLENYL
+197 DLECIQWLENYL
-209 RKLNKTIICVSHDRT
+209 RDLNKTILCVSHDRT

-242 VSPSGFKNFDNW
+242 VSPNGFKNFDKW
-254 SAELLDQEY
+254 SEELLDQEY

-290 NEKRLK
+290 NEKRLR
-296 RAKELR
+296 RARELK
-302 IQLEKDESSY
+302 IQLEKDEASY

-318 LKPQIAKKSIDQSKF
+318 LKPQIAKKSVDQSKF
-333 IAEYND
+333 IAEYVD
-339 VSVRY
+339 VDVKY
-344 PKQEKN
+344 PNQKDK
-350 VFEKLSIKISKNDRI
+350 VFEKLSIKIAKNDRI
-365 GLLGNN
+365 GLLGKN
-371 GSGKS
+371 GTGKS

-382 LNEIKITSGKIKLKK
+382 LNEVKITGGKLKLKK

-415 SIKDILV
+415 SVKDILV

-433 KDRHVCSYVKDFQ
+433 RDRHVCSYVKDFQ
-446 FDPKNINHTVQTL
+446 FDPKNVNHTIQTL

-466 LLLARVLA
+466 LLLAKVLS

-528 KSDQSVS
+528 DTNGNVS

-541 SDFLKSQTNEVKD
+541 SDFLKSQT
-554 KKIKKNIIFEKSNKK
+554 KKNTNKSPKKNKNLNDKTTKSLKLSYKYRFELENI
-569 VKKLTYKFEYELK
+569 
-582 QLPKEIEIIKEELE
+582 PKEINEIQEELNMMTNELKKSNIYLENYERYLEITKKMESLNKTLKIKE
-596 KITDE
+596 D
-601 LKQSNLY
+601 
-608 IENNNRFIEI
+608 
-618 TDKMEKLNH
+618 
-627 NLVIKEER
+627 R
-635 WLELL
+635 WLEIL
-640 ELEEGFKNSEN
+640 EIEEKLKNE

>member
-1 MLFYEIFRIYF
+1 MA
-12 SKRSVVHYQSC
+12 S
-23 YSVCNIYDFR
+23 D
-33 FHSYLLQNYIKFKI
+33 
-47 VVSNLLFSLREVEI
+47 LLFSLRDVEI
-61 KFGKKTIFQDLNLN
+61 KFGKKVIFQDLNLN

-81 VALVG
+81 IALVG

-96 KTISGDQDIDNGI
+96 KTIYGDQDLDAGEL
-109 IWNFPNL
+109 WNYPGL
-116 KVSYFNQKFEI
+116 KVGYFNQKFEKLNNKTI
-127 IKHSTILENISDLIN
+127 EENFADLLNEQNKHFV
-142 QKNTHYIDI
+142 DI
-151 FCERL
+151 FCNKL
-156 NLNKSSNI
+156 NLDKFANVED
-164 KNLSGGQIRKVYL
+164 LSGGQKRKVYL

-182 KDFDVLLLDEPTNHL
+182 KDSDVLLLDEPTNHL
-197 DLECIKWLENYL
+197 DLQCIEWLESYL
-209 RKLNKTIICVSHDRT
+209 RNLNKTIICVSHDRT

-235 LDRGKLR
+235 IDRGKLR
-242 VSPSGFKNFDNW
+242 VSPRGFKDFDKW
-254 SAELLDQEY
+254 SEELLDQEY

-296 RAKELR
+296 RAKELKV
-302 IQLEKDESSY
+302 QLEKDEASY
-312 RSAIKS
+312 SSAIKS
-318 LKPQIAKKSIDQSKF
+318 LRPQVPKKSTDQSKF
-333 IAEYND
+333 IAELQE
-339 VSVRY
+339 VFVKY
-344 PKQEKN
+344 PNQSEFVFKN
-350 VFEKLSIKISKNDRI
+350 LSIKISKNDRI

-376 TFLKTL
+376 TFLRTI
-382 LNEIKITSGKIKLKK
+382 LNEIKISKGKIKLKK

-433 KDRHVCSYVKDFQ
+433 RDRHVCSYVKDFQ
-446 FDPKNINHTVQTL
+446 FDPKNVNHTIQTL

-466 LLLARVLA
+466 LLLAKVLA

-503 YKGTLLIVSHDRDF
+503 YNGTLLIVSHDRDF

-528 KSDQSVS
+528 KEDGNVS
-535 LFLGGY
+535 LFFGGY
-541 SDFLKSQTNEVKD
+541 SDFLKSENQQVAKNKETKKSHSENNKVKSS
-554 KKIKKNIIFEKSNKK
+554 KAKLSYKFQYELEQLPTQIKNIQQELEDIKNELKDTNLYLENFERYQEITSKMEILNSDLNTK
-569 VKKLTYKFEYELK
+569 ENRWYEL
-582 QLPKEIEIIKEELE
+582 I
-596 KITDE
+596 
-601 LKQSNLY
+601 
-608 IENNNRFIEI
+608 
-618 TDKMEKLNH
+618 KMEED
-627 NLVIKEER
+627 LVS
-635 WLELL
+635 
-640 ELEEGFKNSEN
+640 N

>member
-1 MLFYEIFRIYF
+1 MI
-12 SKRSVVHYQSC
+12 
-23 YSVCNIYDFR
+23 
-33 FHSYLLQNYIKFKI
+33 
-47 VVSNLLFSLREVEI
+47 
-61 KFGKKTIFQDLNLN
+61 
-75 LHKGDM
+75 
-81 VALVG
+81 ALVG
-86 KNGVGKTTLM
+86 KNGVGKSTLM
-96 KTISGDQDIDNGI
+96 KTISGEQDVDNGI
-109 IWNFPNL
+109 IWNFPDL
-116 KVSYFNQKFEI
+116 KVSYFNQKFENI
-127 IKHSTILENISDLIN
+127 HSTTILENCKDLLN
-142 QKNTHYIDI
+142 DKNKHYIDI

-156 NLNKSSNI
+156 NLNKHSDINS
-164 KNLSGGQIRKVYL
+164 LSGGQIRKVYL

-182 KDFDVLLLDEPTNHL
+182 KESDVLLLDEPTNHL
-197 DLECIKWLENYL
+197 DLECIQWLENYL
-209 RKLNKTIICVSHDRT
+209 RDLNKTILCVSHDRT

-235 LDRGKLR
+235 LDRGRLR
-242 VSPSGFKNFDNW
+242 VSPNGFKNFDKW
-254 SAELLDQEY
+254 SEELLDQEY

-290 NEKRLK
+290 NEKRLR
-296 RAKELR
+296 RARELK
-302 IQLEKDESSY
+302 IQLEKDEASY

-318 LKPQIAKKSIDQSKF
+318 LKPQIAKKSVDQSKF
-333 IAEYND
+333 IAEYVD
-339 VSVRY
+339 VDVKY
-344 PKQEKN
+344 PNQKDK
-350 VFEKLSIKISKNDRI
+350 VFEKLSIKIAKNDRI

-371 GSGKS
+371 GTGKS

-382 LNEIKITSGKIKLKK
+382 LNEVKITGGKLKLKK

-415 SIKDILV
+415 SVKDILV

-433 KDRHVCSYVKDFQ
+433 RDRHVCSYVKDFQ
-446 FDPKNINHTVQTL
+446 FDPKNVNHTIQTL

-466 LLLARVLA
+466 LLLAKVLA

-528 KSDQSVS
+528 DTNGNVT

-541 SDFLKSQTNEVKD
+541 SDFLKSQT
-554 KKIKKNIIFEKSNKK
+554 KKNTNKSPKKNKNLNDK
-569 VKKLTYKFEYELK
+569 TTKSIKLSYKYKFELENI
-582 QLPKEIEIIKEELE
+582 PKEINKIQEELNMM
-596 KITDE
+596 TNE
-601 LKQSNLY
+601 LKQSNIYL
-608 IENNNRFIEI
+608 ENYERYLEI
-618 TDKMEKLNH
+618 TKKMESLNKT
-627 NLVIKEER
+627 LKIKEDR
-635 WLELL
+635 WLEIL
-640 ELEEGFKNSEN
+640 EIEEKLKNE

>member
-1 MLFYEIFRIYF
+1 MA
-12 SKRSVVHYQSC
+12 S
-23 YSVCNIYDFR
+23 D
-33 FHSYLLQNYIKFKI
+33 
-47 VVSNLLFSLREVEI
+47 LLFSLREVEI
-61 KFGKKTIFQDLNLN
+61 KFGKKVIFQDLNLN

-81 VALVG
+81 IALVG

-96 KTISGDQDIDNGI
+96 KTIYGDQDLDAGEL
-109 IWNFPNL
+109 WNYPGL
-116 KVSYFNQKFEI
+116 KVGYFNQKFE
-127 IKHSTILENISDLIN
+127 KLDNKTIEENFSDLLN
-142 QKNTHYIDI
+142 EQNKHFVDI
-151 FCERL
+151 FCNKL
-156 NLNKSSNI
+156 NLDKLANVED
-164 KNLSGGQIRKVYL
+164 LSGGQKRKVYL

-182 KDFDVLLLDEPTNHL
+182 KDSDVLLLDEPTNHL
-197 DLECIKWLENYL
+197 DLQCIEWLESYL
-209 RKLNKTIICVSHDRT
+209 RNLNKTIICVSHDRT

-235 LDRGKLR
+235 IDRGKLR
-242 VSPSGFKNFDNW
+242 VSPRGFKDFDKW
-254 SAELLDQEY
+254 SEELLDQEY

-296 RAKELR
+296 RAKELKA
-302 IQLEKDESSY
+302 QLEKDEASY

-318 LKPQIAKKSIDQSKF
+318 LRPQVSKKSTDQSKF
-333 IAEYND
+333 IAELQD
-339 VSVRY
+339 VFVKY
-344 PKQEKN
+344 PNQSEFVFKN
-350 VFEKLSIKISKNDRI
+350 LSIKISKNDRI

-376 TFLKTL
+376 TFLRTI
-382 LNEIKITSGKIKLKK
+382 LNEIKISKGKIKLKK

-433 KDRHVCSYVKDFQ
+433 RDRHVCSYVKDFQ
-446 FDPKNINHTVQTL
+446 FDPKNVNHTIQTL

-466 LLLARVLA
+466 LLLAKVLA

-503 YKGTLLIVSHDRDF
+503 YNGTLLIVSHDRDF

-528 KSDQSVS
+528 KEDGNVS
-535 LFLGGY
+535 LFFGGY
-541 SDFLKSQTNEVKD
+541 SDFLKSENQQVARNKETKKSYSENNKVKSS
-554 KKIKKNIIFEKSNKK
+554 KAKLSYKFQYELEQLPTQIKNIQQELEDIKNELKDTNLYLENYERYQEITSKMEILNSDLNTK
-569 VKKLTYKFEYELK
+569 ENRWYEL
-582 QLPKEIEIIKEELE
+582 I
-596 KITDE
+596 
-601 LKQSNLY
+601 
-608 IENNNRFIEI
+608 
-618 TDKMEKLNH
+618 KMEED
-627 NLVIKEER
+627 LVS
-635 WLELL
+635 
-640 ELEEGFKNSEN
+640 N